1 MHKSDHYLPR
11 SKIHS
16 VRVGVGLLYLCVIKY
31 LHFGGQKDEVFNC
44 FTHRNTLLRCV
55 CFQGAVCRCFNANV
69 YIPLLYR
76 LLRCLRCLVFA
87 HLFCFAC
94 NIRPLCAIAHII
106 GQKKTPSVSICCVNF
121 PACTSSTHKR
131 CRAAVVIP
139 SGRTAHIPHTFAVFL
154 WVMEAVMLNHCANVG
169 CLVERLPNRL
179 RGFARSR
186 RGWRVALRC
195 RLWCRW

>member
-106 GQKKTPSVSICCVNF
+106 GQKKMHDVCRALVYLRLEIAEIAGFGKLSVFGKSCNF
-121 PACTSSTHKR
+121 PRLNPCTWCACTFQAQRIETPTNTSEAKRKKYKSSL
-131 CRAAVVIP
+131 APV
-139 SGRTAHIPHTFAVFL
+139 S
-154 WVMEAVMLNHCANVG
+154 
-169 CLVERLPNRL
+169 RL
-179 RGFARSR
+179 
-186 RGWRVALRC
+186 
-195 RLWCRW
+195 